1 MSEWV
6 YSQTT
11 LLKTLA
17 SDVCAVPKPTGISMD
32 TETYAD
38 RSLGTTDQTP
48 GSSDSQGT
56 TRKMS
61 CRDCIPTPGVSDT
74 VEDLVTRHC
83 DVTGLSDHRDN
94 GKSTNQN
101 VACDIEVRNNV
112 SLMTLYR

>member
-11 LLKTLA
+11 QLKTLA

-48 GSSDSQGT
+48 GSSDSPGT

-83 DVTGLSDHRDN
+83 DVTGLLTIWSQRQWEI
-94 GKSTNQN
+94 NQSE
-101 VACDIEVRNNV
+101 C
-112 SLMTLYR
+112 SM